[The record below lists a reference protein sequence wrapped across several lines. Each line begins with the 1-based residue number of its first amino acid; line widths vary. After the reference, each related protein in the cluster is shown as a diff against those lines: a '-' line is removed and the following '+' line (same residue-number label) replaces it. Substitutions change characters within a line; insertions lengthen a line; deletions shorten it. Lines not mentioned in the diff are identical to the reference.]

1 MYGNYRL
8 TAKVRPEYVEKY
20 GREVKA
26 TSDATTQDII
36 NKLYEYE
43 EIGSVDEFKT
53 LKDAFSALEDDKR

>member
-8 TAKVRPEYVEKY
+8 TAKIRPEYVEKY

-43 EIGSVDEFKT
+43 EIGSVDEFRT
-53 LKDAFSALEDDKR
+53 LKEMVTALEDDRR